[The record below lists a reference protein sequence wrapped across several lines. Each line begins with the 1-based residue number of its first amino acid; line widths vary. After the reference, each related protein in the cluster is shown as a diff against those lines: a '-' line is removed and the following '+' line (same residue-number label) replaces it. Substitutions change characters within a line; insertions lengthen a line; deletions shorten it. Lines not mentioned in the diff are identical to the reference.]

1 MSRAWSPITVEGI
14 EKRIQA
20 LKQQQDD
27 IKQMNAKM
35 EKERKE
41 LKEKEDQIIK
51 CRVTLYKL
59 SDPKSEI
66 KYFANIQHKLSK
78 PNKNLYNCSDCE
90 GWDGVSKRC
99 GCGRKYMWS
108 MDEQT
113 GELEPDRY

>member
-59 SDPKSEI
+59 SDPKLNILLIYNTNYQNQI
-66 KYFANIQHKLSK
+66 KIFISVLIVK
-78 PNKNLYNCSDCE
+78 
-90 GWDGVSKRC
+90 DGMVLVK
-99 GCGRKYMWS
+99 GVAVV
-108 MDEQT
+108 
-113 GELEPDRY
+113 